1 MTPQELDRQLTI
13 IKKGL
18 AELIREEDLRER
30 LLQADKEGRPLR
42 VKAGFDPT
50 APDLHLGH
58 TVLLRKMKHF
68 QDLGHTAIFL
78 IGDGTA
84 RIGDP
89 TGRNITRPPMTH
101 ALIEANTKTYLEQ
114 VFKILDRERAEV
126 RYNSE
131 WLDALR
137 FDDLV
142 HLASRYTVARILER
156 DDFSKR
162 YKEGTP
168 ISMHELLYPLVQA
181 YDSVMLQCDVELG
194 GTDQKFNLLVGREI
208 QKDYGQPQQIVATT
222 PLLRGLDGVN
232 KMSKSLNNYIGITEA
247 PEVMFRKVMQISDE
261 VMWEWWELLTD
272 RTHMQIEVMKAFCT
286 EGVRNPMDVKIE
298 LAQQIVLDFH
308 SAPEAEHAAQEFDRV
323 VRRSE
328 VPSDIETIDL
338 PENLLKEISLPGE
351 AIEDELQ
358 PMNAPRTIFVNLDK
372 MIARIGLAPSVSD
385 AARKRKAGAVLW
397 EGTKLTDLTF
407 AVHPGEYKFKVGKN
421 WRRVIVR

>member
-1 MTPQELDRQLTI
+1 VTEPELDRQLTL
-13 IKKGL
+13 IKTGL
-18 AELIREEDLRER
+18 AELIREEDLRQR
-30 LLQADKEGRPLR
+30 LREAGKANRPLR

-101 ALIEANTKTYLEQ
+101 ELIQANTKTYLEQ

-142 HLASRYTVARILER
+142 RLASRYTVARILER
-156 DDFSKR
+156 DEFSKR

-181 YDSVMLQCDVELG
+181 YDSVMLKCDVELG
-194 GTDQKFNLLVGREI
+194 GTDQKFNLLVGRDI

-222 PLLRGLDGVN
+222 PLLLGLDGVN

-272 RTHMQIEVMKAFCT
+272 RTHMQIEVMKAL
-286 EGVRNPMDVKIE
+286 ENPMEQKIR
-298 LAQQIVLDFH
+298 LATQIVEDFH
-308 SAPEAEHAAQEFDRV
+308 STAEAEHAAQEFDRV

-338 PENLLKEISLPGE
+338 PENLLKEISIPGE

-358 PMNAPRTIFVNLDK
+358 PTNATRTVFVNLDK

-397 EGTKLTDLTF
+397 EGTKLTDLIF